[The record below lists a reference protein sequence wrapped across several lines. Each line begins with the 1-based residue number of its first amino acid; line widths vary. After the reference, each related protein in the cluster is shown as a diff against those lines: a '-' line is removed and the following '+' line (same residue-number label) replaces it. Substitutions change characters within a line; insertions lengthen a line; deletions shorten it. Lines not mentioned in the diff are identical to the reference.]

1 MPCRAKPIP
10 PLKLILFALASLGL
24 VGTACQLPPFLPE
37 FQVNT
42 SDPGNNSAE
51 DVAMSDQGE
60 FVVTWGEFTLD
71 SEAFGRGFAAST
83 VPFGGPFPVNANTT
97 PSRKTSS
104 IARDAENRFVI
115 VWSED
120 DTEIWGQRFASDG
133 TPLGDNFQI
142 SLSTTGY
149 VAKPHVAS
157 DPSGNFVV
165 TWTSYPP
172 ELGSSEA
179 IARRFDSHGA
189 PFGDEF
195 PVSVYTTGF
204 QYPSGIGMSPAGFV
218 VTWFGEGEYGNA
230 VFGRRFDASGAPIT
244 GDFQV
249 WLTGE
254 YGVNVRPDVG
264 MNGAGDFVVVWD
276 ERIGFSFPAMGR
288 RYNSN
293 GEPAA
298 DVFPISDTSLVASDA
313 KVASDSA
320 GNFVVTWS
328 SSPGFGQSGAGDTND
343 IRARLY
349 DIGGVAVSE
358 EFVVNEIT
366 TGPQSRGRPSLAD
379 DGSFVVAFNDG
390 VVFDADVKGR
400 KSGAR
405 AAPAITVDP
414 SLEVPSA
421 PSGGSNANRVFEP
434 GETVVLHTAWVND
447 TAADVIAVVGSSPLF
462 TGPAGADYTLDNDG
476 ALYDTIPAGQ
486 TKSCAESGGECFIV
500 TVSDPAV
507 RPVQHWDA
515 RLQETLTLSLPHT
528 WVLHIGESFPD
539 VPADHQFYRFIENLF
554 HNGVTGGCA
563 GGDFCPGNTV
573 TRAQMAVFL
582 LKAKFGSAHIP
593 APCNGTV
600 FNDVPCSG
608 NAFDPWIEELAGLQI
623 TGGCGNGN
631 YCPGNT
637 VTRQQ
642 MAVFL
647 LKTFEGSAYVPPTC
661 TGIFDDVACPSQFA
675 DWIEELADR
684 AITGGCSVTPALY
697 CPTNPNNRGQMAVF
711 LVKTFGLVLY
721 GG

>member
-1 MPCRAKPIP
+1 MARHP
-10 PLKLILFALASLGL
+10 KLILFASAAVAL

-37 FQVNT
+37 FQIST
-42 SDPGNNSAE
+42 SDPGHNSAE
-51 DVAMSDQGE
+51 DVAMSDQGD
-60 FVVTWGEFTLD
+60 FVVTWGEFNLD
-71 SEAFGRGFAAST
+71 SEVFGRRFAAST
-83 VPFGGPFPVNANTT
+83 SPFGGPFPVNANTT
-97 PSRKTSS
+97 PSRKTPS
-104 IARDAENRFVI
+104 IARDAEGRFVI

-120 DTEIWGQRFASDG
+120 DTGIWGQRFASDG

-172 ELGSSEA
+172 GIGSSEA
-179 IARRFDSHGA
+179 VARRYDSHGA
-189 PFGDEF
+189 PFADEF

-204 QYPSGIGMSPAGFV
+204 QYPSGIAMSPAGFV
-218 VTWFGEGEYGNA
+218 VTWFGEGQYGNA

-249 WLTGE
+249 WFTGV
-254 YGVNVRPDVG
+254 YGLDVRPDVG
-264 MNGAGDFVVVWD
+264 MNAAGDFVVVWD
-276 ERIGFSFPAMGR
+276 ERIGLSFPAMGR

-293 GEPAA
+293 GEPAG
-298 DVFPISDTSLVASDA
+298 DVFPISDTSLVAYEA
-313 KVASDSA
+313 RVASDSA

-328 SSPGFGQSGAGDTND
+328 NSSLAVGGSGTGGTGD

-366 TGPQSRGRPSLAD
+366 TGLQSRGRPSLAD

-421 PSGGSNANRVFEP
+421 PSGSSNANGVFEP
-434 GETVVLHTAWVND
+434 GETVLLHTAWVND
-447 TAADVIAVVGSSPLF
+447 TAADVLAVVGSSPFF
-462 TGPAGADYTLDNDG
+462 TGPAGADYTIDNDG
-476 ALYDTIPAGQ
+476 ALYDTLPAGQ

-500 TVSDPAV
+500 TVSDPAA

-515 RLQETLTLSLPHT
+515 RLQETLTLSLAHT
-528 WVLHIGESFPD
+528 WVLHLGESFPD
-539 VPADHQFYRFIENLF
+539 VPTDNQFYRFIETLF
-554 HNGVTGGCA
+554 HNGVTGGCV
-563 GGDFCPGNTV
+563 GGYCPGDPV

-582 LKAKFGSAHIP
+582 LKAKSGSAHVP
-593 APCNGTV
+593 PPCTGTV
-600 FNDVPCSG
+600 FTDVPCTGSP
-608 NAFDPWIEELAGLQI
+608 FDSWIEELASLQI

-631 YCPGNT
+631 YCPNNT

-647 LKTFEGSAYVPPTC
+647 LKAFEGSTYVPPAC
-661 TGIFDDVACPSQFA
+661 TGIFDDVTCTPGTGFP
-675 DWIEELADR
+675 DWIEELYNR
-684 AITGGCSVTPALY
+684 GITGGCSMAPLLY